1 MTINQDNS
9 QKIQHLRSLLQDI
22 NCGFLT
28 TIQDD
33 GSLRSRPMHT
43 CDLEADGTLWFFTL
57 TTSHK
62 VTEIEHHHQVSIDF
76 CSSKQQRYLSISGTA
91 NMIKEQHKLA
101 EKWHP
106 ELEIWFPQGLATPD
120 LSLLKVEINQADFW
134 ESSDS
139 FIPQK
144 IISSADRDYS
154 LR

>member
-1 MTINQDNS
+1 
-9 QKIQHLRSLLQDI
+9 
-22 NCGFLT
+22 
-28 TIQDD
+28 
-33 GSLRSRPMHT
+33 
-43 CDLEADGTLWFFTL
+43 
-57 TTSHK
+57 
-62 VTEIEHHHQVSIDF
+62 
-76 CSSKQQRYLSISGTA
+76 
-91 NMIKEQHKLA
+91 MIKEQHKLA